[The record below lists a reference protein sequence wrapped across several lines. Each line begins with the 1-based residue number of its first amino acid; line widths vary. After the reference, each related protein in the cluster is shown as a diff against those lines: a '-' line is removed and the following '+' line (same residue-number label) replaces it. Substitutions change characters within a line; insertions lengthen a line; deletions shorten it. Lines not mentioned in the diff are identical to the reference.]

1 MLRTYSKVIPGGK
14 YLISIFLSFIP
25 INQLLFKRM
34 YTHGSMEDQSGRQ
47 SAEDSLVE
55 EVEVLEEPKS
65 EGQRDEAEEVVE
77 A

>member
-1 MLRTYSKVIPGGK
+1 
-14 YLISIFLSFIP
+14 
-25 INQLLFKRM
+25 M

-65 EGQRDEAEEVVE
+65 EGQKDQAEEV
-77 A
+77 AKA

>member
-1 MLRTYSKVIPGGK
+1 
-14 YLISIFLSFIP
+14 
-25 INQLLFKRM
+25 
-34 YTHGSMEDQSGRQ
+34 MEDQSGRQ

-65 EGQRDEAEEVVE
+65 EGQRDEAEEIAE